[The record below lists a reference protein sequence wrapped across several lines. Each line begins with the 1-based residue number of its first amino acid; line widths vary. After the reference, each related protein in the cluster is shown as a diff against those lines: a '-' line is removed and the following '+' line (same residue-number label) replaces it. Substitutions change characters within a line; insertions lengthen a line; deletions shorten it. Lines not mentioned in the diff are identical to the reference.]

1 MMEPTFYQNLYSIYI
16 DRAFD
21 LLRDHCFRKDDDALH
36 SFLGVDG
43 DLERVYLSMELGKQV
58 NEVIGSIGNMPMSY
72 FCYNVLESNLSDYLQ
87 PFVNTGKTRPSNDD
101 LVAFVQQEV
110 KAKQGNF

>member
-1 MMEPTFYQNLYSIYI
+1 MEPTFYQNLYSIYI

-21 LLRDHCFRKDDDALH
+21 LLRDQRFRKDDDALH

-43 DLERVYLSMELGKQV
+43 DLERVYFSMDLGKKV

-72 FCYNVLESNLSDYLQ
+72 FCYNILESNLFDYLQ
-87 PFVNTGKTRPSNDD
+87 SLLDAGKTGPSIDD
-101 LVAFVQQEV
+101 MVAFVQQEV
-110 KAKQGNF
+110 KAKQANF

>member
-1 MMEPTFYQNLYSIYI
+1 MMKPTFYQNLYSIYI

-43 DLERVYLSMELGKQV
+43 YLERFYLSMELGKQV

-72 FCYNVLESNLSDYLQ
+72 FCYNVLGSNLSGYLQ
-87 PFVNTGKTRPSNDD
+87 SFVDTGKNRPSNDD
-101 LVAFVQQEV
+101 LVAFVQHEV